1 MQIVLTPDKI
11 GFVTEQQALEMG
23 ADPQQ
28 LNSLD
33 WLNLHGRKHYRQI
46 DIERLKTRQYDK

>member
-23 ADPQQ
+23 VNPQQ

>member
-23 ADPQQ
+23 ANPQQ